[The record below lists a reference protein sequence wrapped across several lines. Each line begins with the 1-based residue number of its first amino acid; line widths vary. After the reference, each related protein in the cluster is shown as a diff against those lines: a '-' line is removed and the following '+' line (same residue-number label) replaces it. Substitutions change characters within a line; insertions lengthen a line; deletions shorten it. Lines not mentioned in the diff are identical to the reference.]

1 MKNKL
6 NIALITAGN
15 PRHHYFKKK
24 ISSVVDVGLVIEE
37 PKKSTPQEKEISF
50 FKNSFLDNNCNSK
63 RNNQVNI
70 SDKTLNNIE
79 TQKILEDFSPDY
91 IFTFGCGLLKDN
103 IIKTASKCTI
113 NIHTGLTQYHRG
125 VEGPL
130 FAIYEEDASIIGST
144 IHQVTTGIDSG
155 QVVAQEKTKLR
166 LDDDLELLFY
176 RTCKC
181 GIDLLQ
187 KYIINI
193 ILDKAKFKTLN
204 KGKLYQKKDVTDEII
219 MSANSKIGRVL
230 YNYYDLDG
238 AAGQFICY

>member
-24 ISSVVDVGLVIEE
+24 ISSVVDAGLIIEE
-37 PKKSTPQEKEISF
+37 PKKSKPTRKEISF
-50 FKNSFLDNNCNSK
+50 FKNRFLDDNWSSKSNKQININDRSLNS
-63 RNNQVNI
+63 V
-70 SDKTLNNIE
+70 E

-103 IIKTASKCTI
+103 IIKTASKYVI

-130 FAIYEEDASIIGST
+130 FAIYEEDPTIIGAT

-155 QVVAQEKTKLR
+155 EVIAQEKPKLR
-166 LDDDLELLFY
+166 LDDDLDLLFY

-187 KYIINI
+187 KNI
-193 ILDKAKFKTLN
+193 IKIILNKAKFKTLD
-204 KGKLYQKKDVTDEII
+204 KGKLYQNKDVTEKVIS
-219 MSANSKIGRVL
+219 SARSKVGKVL

-238 AAGQFICY
+238 AANQFIYY

>member
-50 FKNSFLDNNCNSK
+50 FKNSFLDNNWNSK

-166 LDDDLELLFY
+166 LDDDLELMFY
-176 RTCKC
+176 RT
-181 GIDLLQ
+181 
-187 KYIINI
+187 
-193 ILDKAKFKTLN
+193 
-204 KGKLYQKKDVTDEII
+204 
-219 MSANSKIGRVL
+219 
-230 YNYYDLDG
+230 
-238 AAGQFICY
+238 

>member
-24 ISSVVDVGLVIEE
+24 ISSAVDVGLVIEE

-50 FKNSFLDNNCNSK
+50 FKNSFLDNNWNSK

-70 SDKTLNNIE
+70 SDKTLNNVE

-103 IIKTASKCTI
+103 IIKTASKCVI
-113 NIHTGLTQYHRG
+113 NIHTGLTQHHRG

-130 FAIYEEDASIIGST
+130 FAIYEEDASIIGAT

-155 QVVAQEKTKLR
+155 QVIAQDRPKLR
-166 LDDDLELLFY
+166 LDDNLDLLFY
-176 RTCKC
+176 RACKC

-187 KYIINI
+187 KNIVDI
-193 ILDKAKFKTLN
+193 ILGKAKFQTLD
-204 KGKLYQKKDVTDEII
+204 KGKLYQKKDVTNEV
-219 MSANSKIGRVL
+219 MTSANSKVGAVL

-238 AAGQFICY
+238 AADRFIYY

>member
-24 ISSVVDVGLVIEE
+24 ISSVVNVGLIIEE
-37 PKKSTPQEKEISF
+37 PKKSTPLQKEISF
-50 FKNSFLDNNCNSK
+50 FKNRFLDNNWSSK
-63 RNNQVNI
+63 NNRQVNI
-70 SDKTLNNIE
+70 NDRSLNSIE
-79 TQKILEDFSPDY
+79 TQKILEDFCPDY

-103 IIKTASKCTI
+103 IINTASKHII

-130 FAIYEEDASIIGST
+130 FAIHEEDASIIGAT

-155 QVVAQEKTKLR
+155 QVAAQEKPKLR
-166 LDDDLELLFY
+166 LDDDLDLLFY

-181 GIDLLQ
+181 GVDLLQ
-187 KYIINI
+187 KNI
-193 ILDKAKFKTLN
+193 IKIILNKAKFKKLD
-204 KGKLYQKKDVTDEII
+204 KGKLYQNKDVTDEVVT
-219 MSANSKIGRVL
+219 SANSKIGSVL

-238 AAGQFICY
+238 AADQFICY